1 MRLCEAP
8 VGLFLFG
15 DTLCMMTE
23 YSSEGCGRHAYIVS
37 SGEMF
42 WGGAKSKEERAN
54 LEVTPVEV
62 RLDELSPRWISTKE
76 SLPESNDRVLVRAV
90 LSIFVVAVWD
100 NEEGVW
106 RATWDYNVIEPEY
119 VTHWMP
125 LPEPPGEEDDTQ

>member
-1 MRLCEAP
+1 MRLCDAP
-8 VGLFLFG
+8 IGLFLFG
-15 DTLCMMTE
+15 DTLCLMTE

-90 LSIFVVAVWD
+90 LSIFCCC
-100 NEEGVW
+100 G
-106 RATWDYNVIEPEY
+106 
-119 VTHWMP
+119 M
-125 LPEPPGEEDDTQ
+125 G